1 MPLPLAN
8 PDRSCHPMIPII
20 PATEEHAEAVWQIF
34 REVIAAGDAYVFE
47 ANTTRET
54 FLAYWFAAHA
64 YVAIEDGQVLGSYIV
79 KANHPGRGSH
89 VANASYMVASA
100 ARGKGIGGLMC
111 EHSLHEAKALG
122 FRAMQFNIV
131 VSTNAAAVA
140 LWKKHGFAI
149 AGTLPGAFRH
159 ETLGYVDAHVMFRD
173 LADIGSP
180 QL

>member
-1 MPLPLAN
+1 
-8 PDRSCHPMIPII
+8 MIHII
-20 PATEEHAEAVWQIF
+20 PATNAHAEPVWQIF
-34 REVIAAGDAYVFE
+34 REVIVAGDAYVFE
-47 ANTTRET
+47 ADTSREA

-64 YVAIEDGQVLGSYIV
+64 YVAIEGEDVLGSYIV
-79 KANHPGRGSH
+79 KANQPGRGSH

-100 ARGKGIGGLMC
+100 ARGRGIGGLMC
-111 EHSLHEAKALG
+111 GHPLREAKALG

-173 LADIGSP
+173 LADIGSA